1 MINKGIIFDLDGT
14 LWDSSKEVV
23 SAWNIALERFKDVDF
38 KLTVE
43 DMHNLMGKQLD
54 EIFKIMLGDMP
65 EQRRFEIM
73 VECAKE
79 EESYIRQHGGNLYPK
94 LEETLIELKENY
106 KLFIVSNCQEG
117 YIEAF
122 LEYNDMGKYFLDTEN
137 AGRTKKSKGEN
148 IKLIM
153 NRNHLDKAVY
163 VGDTEGDYEA
173 TKLAGIPFIHAKYG
187 FGQIKEKTHF
197 INELS
202 ELPHL
207 AKFILTAI

>member
-1 MINKGIIFDLDGT
+1 MKMINKAIIFDLDGT

-23 SAWNIALERFKDVDF
+23 SAWNIALERCEDIDF
-38 KLTVE
+38 KLTIQ

-54 EIFKIMLGDMP
+54 EIFRIILGDIS

-73 VECAKE
+73 EECVKE
-79 EESYIRQHGGNLYPK
+79 EDLYIRQNGGELYPK
-94 LEETLIELKENY
+94 LEETLIKLSQNY

-122 LEYNDMGKYFLDTEN
+122 LEYHNIEKYFLDTEN
-137 AGRTKKSKGEN
+137 AGKTKKSKGEN
-148 IKLIM
+148 IKLIIE
-153 NRNHLDKAVY
+153 RNNLDKAVY

-173 TKLAGIPFIHAKYG
+173 AMFAGIPFIHAKYG

-202 ELPHL
+202 QLPNL
-207 AKFILTAI
+207 ASTLF